1 MYSPITAKRLLD
13 KEGKRM
19 SDLAE
24 YIFHDRR
31 HSVKHLFVEGANPTA
46 QTLLGMAEFFHV
58 PMDILFDRQIAGSV
72 AGGADNDLLK
82 KFVVVYR
89 TQRKKII
96 VHDKTEQR
104 DQNSHGKDGF
114 KNEAVFLTACTEDK
128 DFVIRDKATKAHEKS
143 YKSCKGCGLCD
154 DRWQT
159 ISNELHYGTQWDSL
173 FQNGFRKE

>member
-24 YIFHDRR
+24 YIFNDRR

-82 KFVVVYR
+82 KLVISQED
-89 TQRKKII
+89 TIQLL
-96 VHDKTEQR
+96 
-104 DQNSHGKDGF
+104 
-114 KNEAVFLTACTEDK
+114 KNENAML
-128 DFVIRDKATKAHEKS
+128 
-143 YKSCKGCGLCD
+143 
-154 DRWQT
+154 
-159 ISNELHYGTQWDSL
+159 
-173 FQNGFRKE
+173 KEQVSVLKNNKR

>member
-72 AGGADNDLLK
+72 VGGADNDLLK
-82 KFVVVYR
+82 KLVISQED
-89 TQRKKII
+89 TIQLL
-96 VHDKTEQR
+96 
-104 DQNSHGKDGF
+104 
-114 KNEAVFLTACTEDK
+114 KNENAML
-128 DFVIRDKATKAHEKS
+128 
-143 YKSCKGCGLCD
+143 
-154 DRWQT
+154 
-159 ISNELHYGTQWDSL
+159 
-173 FQNGFRKE
+173 KEQVSVLKNNKR